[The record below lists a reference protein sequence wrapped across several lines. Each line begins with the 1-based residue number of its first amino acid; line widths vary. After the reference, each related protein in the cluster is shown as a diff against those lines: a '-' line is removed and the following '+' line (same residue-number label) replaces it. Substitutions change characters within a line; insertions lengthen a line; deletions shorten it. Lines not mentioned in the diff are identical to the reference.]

1 MYRTLL
7 ATCGSAEMVIRR
19 RCVQIVQTSVNR
31 RATRATCGFIFL
43 RISILTSE
51 PKSGIHRKPDVALF
65 CFKVGDSRFS
75 LRDCQR
81 PAGAG
86 RATCGRGS
94 HDLRARVTRPAG
106 AGHATCGRGSL
117 TMCRSETGMT
127 QSGMAIPD
135 MKIPHVAGFSWGC
148 HVRNVRYVLCQCSS
162 IE

>member
-31 RATRATCGFIFL
+31 RATRCEQRAAFIFFENFHPHL
-43 RISILTSE
+43 CAEIWYSSRARCGTFPSQS
-51 PKSGIHRKPDVALF
+51 R
-65 CFKVGDSRFS
+65 RFS
-75 LRDCQR
+75 FFSPRLL
-81 PAGAG
+81 
-86 RATCGRGS
+86 ATRGRGS
-94 HDLRARVTRPAG
+94 RDLRARVTRPAG
-106 AGHATCGRGSL
+106 AGHTTCGRGSL

-135 MKIPHVAGFSWGC
+135 IKIPHVAGFSWGC